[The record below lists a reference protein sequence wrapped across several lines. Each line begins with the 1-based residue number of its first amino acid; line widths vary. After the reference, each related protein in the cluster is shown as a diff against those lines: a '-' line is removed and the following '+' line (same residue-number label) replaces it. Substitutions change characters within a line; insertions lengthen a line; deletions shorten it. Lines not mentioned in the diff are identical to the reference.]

1 MTYKL
6 HLNYGTIIGPGP
18 THIYCDTVTH
28 TALLNLYT
36 QHRIHCTQ
44 PDEYTL
50 EFDTNKDRTLAV
62 LALSAAKEYTCEC
75 VD

>member
-6 HLNYGTIIGPGP
+6 QLNYAPLGYTPHYATQDTI
-18 THIYCDTVTH
+18 TY

-36 QHRIHCTQ
+36 QHSITCTQ
-44 PDEYTL
+44 PNATTL
-50 EFDTNKDRTLAV
+50 EFDSNKDRTLAV